1 MGARFLTEKQIEAN
15 LTEEVRT
22 LPLLDGS
29 QIVVRGYKVN
39 WRNFDI
45 VVRHGVVSAADI
57 AEAIEYQAEVQGV
70 LPGQALG
77 GVLIP
82 LRAQADRIINDKLA
96 VLEKRIA
103 LREKL
108 IGDFRN
114 AVRPKETRRPS
125 E

>member
-29 QIVVRGYKVN
+29 TIVVRGYTVN

-45 VVRHGVVSAADI
+45 VVKHGVASAAEI

-82 LRAQADRIINDKLA
+82 LRTQANRIIDDKLA
-96 VLEKRIA
+96 ALEKRMA
-103 LREKL
+103 MREKL
-108 IGDFRN
+108 IGEFRN
-114 AVRPKETRRPS
+114 AVRPKDEPRPS